1 MTEPLLL
8 KLGGV
13 SRVTGVREV
22 TLIRWFDRMTI
33 KPCDAATT
41 GSGDH
46 RRFSRATINQIA
58 IAKKQIDLGVPPG
71 PANAAAALFTEH
83 GQPGRPANTLFE
95 FGRTLLMTDASGSR
109 IVNSQFDDALID
121 VCGRPFASALIVD
134 IGQII
139 HTVDSALSSIS
150 KKGN

>member
-1 MTEPLLL
+1 MRVPGFLNDQLSRSPEFTAPGLLFFHASLNHLHLISEKTHLKEQLL
-8 KLGGV
+8 KIGGV

-33 KPCDAATT
+33 KPCDDATTT

-71 PANAAAALFTEH
+71 PANAAATLFTEH
-83 GQPGRPANTLFE
+83 GQPGRPANKLF
-95 FGRTLLMTDASGSR
+95 
-109 IVNSQFDDALID
+109 
-121 VCGRPFASALIVD
+121 
-134 IGQII
+134 
-139 HTVDSALSSIS
+139 
-150 KKGN
+150 